1 MRVIAGEFRSRVLKT
16 LPGMETRPTPDRLRE
31 SLFNVLA
38 PEIDGVVFMD
48 AYAGTGAVGI
58 EAVSRGA
65 ARAILIEKS
74 RSAANV
80 IRENVAALK
89 LAGRIEVLH
98 GRVLQYLPHRKA
110 DIVFLDPPYDMEKEY
125 SEALELL
132 AEGEA
137 PLVIAQHSSRMKL
150 AEKYGTLE
158 RTRVMTHG
166 ENSLSFYRRLVVP
179 ESVERV
185 DPEGAPGGDE

>member
-38 PEIDGVVFMD
+38 PEIDGVVFLD

-65 ARAILIEKS
+65 AKAILIERS
-74 RSAANV
+74 RPAANV

-89 LAGRIEVLH
+89 LAGRVEVLH
-98 GRVLQYLPHRKA
+98 GKVLQYLPQRKA

-125 SEALELL
+125 AEALGVL
-132 AEGEA
+132 AEGDA
-137 PLVIAQHSSRMKL
+137 RLVIAQHSSRMKL
-150 AEKYGTLE
+150 EDSYGALQ
-158 RTRVMTHG
+158 RSRVMTQR
-166 ENSLSFYRRLVVP
+166 ENSLSFYRRSVVA
-179 ESVERV
+179 EGMERV
-185 DPEGAPGGDE
+185 DPQSSSGGDE